1 MDVRVGG
8 VLQKLLV
15 DVIPQVLED
24 LLGVLLI
31 VDNCIV
37 ILVYLFNTILSLLP
51 ELLLLVHDIN
61 FVFFLP
67 LFHFLDFA
75 LEPLEVLSD
84 VSVDRL

>member
-1 MDVRVGG
+1 M
-8 VLQKLLV
+8 LQKLLV
-15 DVIPQVLED
+15 DVILQVVED

-31 VDNCIV
+31 LLEPLFNCTV
-37 ILVYLFNTILSLLP
+37 ILVYLFNTILSLLS

-61 FVFFLP
+61 LVFFLP

-84 VSVDRL
+84 VSVD